1 MMERRKFKQ
10 KELLDVFEVISKN
23 IQSETKV
30 YLIGGLGMVLHGLK
44 ASTKDVDLVFDTRPD
59 LKKFVFACK
68 HEGMDDIVQKTE
80 EYIQLGTQNIFES
93 KNGVRLDIFYKQ
105 VCNGLILSED
115 MKDRAQKSITFP
127 NLEVFVMSKED
138 IFLFKSITLRD
149 DDLED
154 MAALATTELDW
165 NIIEIEARTQPRS
178 KEWLP
183 RLRERLMDLY
193 DDHGVTSPL
202 I

>member
-1 MMERRKFKQ
+1 MIEIRKFKQ
-10 KELLDVFEVISKN
+10 NELMDVLEEISKHLE
-23 IQSETKV
+23 SETKV

-44 ASTKDVDLVFDTRPD
+44 ASTKDVDLVFDTKPD
-59 LKKFVFACK
+59 LKYFISACISA
-68 HEGMDDIVQKTE
+68 GMDDIAQKTV
-80 EYIQLGTQNIFES
+80 EYIQLGTQKIFES
-93 KNGVRLDIFYKQ
+93 QNGVRLDIFYRR
-105 VCNGLILSED
+105 VCNGLTLSKD
-115 MKDRAQKSITFP
+115 MKNRAHKSITFP
-127 NLEVFVMSKED
+127 NLTVYAMSNED

-149 DDLED
+149 DDLAD

-165 NIIEIEARTQPRS
+165 NIIEIEARKQPRS

-193 DDHGVTSPL
+193 DDYDVTSPL

>member
-10 KELLDVFEVISKN
+10 NELIDVLEKVSKHLRL
-23 IQSETKV
+23 ETKV

-59 LKKFVFACK
+59 LKNFISACK
-68 HEGMDDIVQKTE
+68 HEGMNDIVQKTE
-80 EYIQLGTQNIFES
+80 EYIQLGTQNILES

-115 MKDRAQKSITFP
+115 MKNRAQKSITFS
-127 NLEVFVMSKED
+127 NLSVYVMSNED
-138 IFLFKSITLRD
+138 IFLFKSITIRD

-165 NIIEIEARTQPRS
+165 NVIEIEARKLPRS

-193 DDHGVTSPL
+193 DDHGVSSPL